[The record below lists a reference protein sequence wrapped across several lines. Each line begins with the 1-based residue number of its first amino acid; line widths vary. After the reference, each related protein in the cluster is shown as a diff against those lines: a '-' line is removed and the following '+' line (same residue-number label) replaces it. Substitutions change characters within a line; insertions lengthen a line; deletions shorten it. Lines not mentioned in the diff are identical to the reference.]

1 MGELQRK
8 ESGEEEE
15 GERTRKEL
23 HDGALSLE
31 RTSALWALREYPRHA
46 GQCEHRIRGDVNLAA
61 FITMSS
67 THWRPLYY
75 LAILKQYC
83 LEENRNFSFCIQ
95 GVRRL

>member
-1 MGELQRK
+1 M
-8 ESGEEEE
+8 
-15 GERTRKEL
+15 
-23 HDGALSLE
+23 
-31 RTSALWALREYPRHA
+31 
-46 GQCEHRIRGDVNLAA
+46 NLAA

-95 GVRRL
+95 GSAETLTATGENRSDSNDMGNF